1 MTSDLGTARMSNIWL
16 RIKIWFKVALVT
28 ALVIYVILFV
38 YFNASQEVQF
48 WYWPRHQPKTTL
60 LLLVLCS
67 FLAGIVATL
76 LVRTTFRTIRQISDL
91 QQRARAQRMDRQIAD
106 IHSKAAML
114 QTKPVGTAPVEP
126 EPKPEPEDRI

>member
-1 MTSDLGTARMSNIWL
+1 MSNLWL

-38 YFNASQEVQF
+38 YFNASEEAQF

-60 LLLVLCS
+60 LLLVLCA
-67 FLAGIVATL
+67 FLAGVVSTL
-76 LVRTTFRTIRQISDL
+76 LVRTTLRTIRQISEL

-114 QTKPVGTAPVEP
+114 QTKPPAAAAPPVE
-126 EPKPEPEDRI
+126 EKRETTEEY

>member
-1 MTSDLGTARMSNIWL
+1 MSNLWL

-38 YFNASQEVQF
+38 YFNASEEAQF

-60 LLLVLCS
+60 LLLVLCA
-67 FLAGIVATL
+67 FLAGVVSTL
-76 LVRTTFRTIRQISDL
+76 LVRTTLRTIRQISEL

-114 QTKPVGTAPVEP
+114 QTKPPAAAAPPVEKR
-126 EPKPEPEDRI
+126 ETTEES

>member
-1 MTSDLGTARMSNIWL
+1 MSNLWL
-16 RIKIWFKVALVT
+16 RIKIWFKVTLVAALM
-28 ALVIYVILFV
+28 IYVILFV

-48 WYWPRHQPKTTL
+48 WYWPRHQPTATL

-67 FLAGIVATL
+67 FLAGVVSTL
-76 LVRTTFRTIRQISDL
+76 LVRTTYRTIRQISEL

-114 QTKPVGTAPVEP
+114 QTKPPGTTPPTE
-126 EPKPEPEDRI
+126 EKPATDAGGSEG